1 MVLFSKSK
9 PPLVR
14 HRAQLCAL
22 PESRSRAGFR
32 SQRAPKAQA
41 KKRAAPKVAAARRA
55 QQGAKTPPFLPP
67 LDSTIWKPVP
77 VAKEEADQALLVGSG
92 GSTDFSKLA
101 EQVWEGQSVLFTR
114 RWTDVL
120 KVKKALNTLATERL
134 CHLDSTAE
142 ANRERRRLLRNC
154 ARRLFAEV
162 AVSTGELKPKGGP
175 PLGYVP
181 LLYDG
186 SSRLF
191 SCQRHH
197 CAECGLA
204 VFRKRLGLQLP
215 AEQASSFLRCLLHS
229 VSHRDLA
236 SQITRKSSNPE
247 RVALSMCQ
255 SRGALPAATRLARTA
270 EAQQFLACP

>member
-1 MVLFSKSK
+1 MLFSKSK

-92 GSTDFSKLA
+92 GPTDFSKLA

-186 SSRLF
+186 SSRLYF
-191 SCQRHH
+191 RANDITALNVAWQFFVN
-197 CAECGLA
+197 GLDY
-204 VFRKRLGLQLP
+204 
-215 AEQASSFLRCLLHS
+215 SFLRNKLHPFFGVYFTPS
-229 VSHRDLA
+229 P
-236 SQITRKSSNPE
+236 TE
-247 RVALSMCQ
+247 
-255 SRGALPAATRLARTA
+255 T
-270 EAQQFLACP
+270 